1 MTQLGAQIK
10 LQGRT
15 ESISTPIATGSST
28 YTVTFTNAFKVAP
41 NVVITQT
48 NQQSGDFYELSNIS
62 RTGFQV
68 LFKNGTSAVARYF
81 VWAAAG
87 FGKEIT

>member
-1 MTQLGAQIK
+1 MGAQIQ
-10 LQGRT
+10 LQSRI
-15 ESISTPIATGSST
+15 ESISTRIATGSQI
-28 YTVTFTNAFKVAP
+28 YTVAFANPFKITP
-41 NVVITQT
+41 NVAITPT